1 VFVLSEL
8 ATCSGISGDQ
18 KTSEAVSSHT
28 QRKMEISEE
37 SVGMSANVREG
48 CTSSPSSRVLQ
59 DLSGAPDMPNGVSV
73 QLQPCHRQRN
83 AEDT

>member
-1 VFVLSEL
+1 
-8 ATCSGISGDQ
+8 
-18 KTSEAVSSHT
+18 
-28 QRKMEISEE
+28 MEISEE